1 MEQNAATSLL
11 PDVKGGPITPM
22 SGGGK
27 KKRSLR
33 RPLRRQKGGT
43 TTGDVLDAV
52 KEAAATEAAKLAA
65 GEFERRASGV
75 SSSSASASGVSSSAS
90 ASGVSSSSV
99 SPYKLEKIS
108 EYLST
113 GYNNLPNT
121 TITVSFPN

>member
-11 PDVKGGPITPM
+11 PDVKGGSITPM

-33 RPLRRQKGGT
+33 RQKGGT
-43 TTGDVLDAV
+43 TTDAVLAAV
-52 KEAAATEAAKLAA
+52 KEAAATEAVKLAA

-75 SSSSASASGVSSSAS
+75 SSSSASASGVSSS
-90 ASGVSSSSV
+90 SV

-108 EYLST
+108 GYLST

>member
-43 TTGDVLDAV
+43 TTGDVLEAV

-65 GEFERRASGV
+65 GEFERRAS
-75 SSSSASASGVSSSAS
+75 ASGVSAG
-90 ASGVSSSSV
+90 ASSSSV

-108 EYLST
+108 EYMSI
-113 GYNNLPNT
+113 GYDNLPNT
-121 TITVSFPN
+121 MITVSFPN

>member
-43 TTGDVLDAV
+43 TTGDVLEAV

-75 SSSSASASGVSSSAS
+75 SSSSAS